1 MAPAMGQG
9 GNDTSFGC
17 QQHFSGFSVSINM
30 TPKWKKKVI
39 QIKKYVSKIV
49 PDDSTKNVPE
59 CTKKCTT

>member
-30 TPKWKKKVI
+30 TPKWKKSYSDKKVHN
-39 QIKKYVSKIV
+39 
-49 PDDSTKNVPE
+49 KN
-59 CTKKCTT
+59 CNR

>member
-30 TPKWKKKVI
+30 TPKWKKSYSDKKVH
-39 QIKKYVSKIV
+39 IK
-49 PDDSTKNVPE
+49 N
-59 CTKKCTT
+59 CTR

>member
-30 TPKWKKKVI
+30 TPKWKKVI
-39 QIKKYVSKIV
+39 QMKKYISKIV
-49 PDDSTKNVPE
+49 QIIAP
-59 CTKKCTT
+59 KK